1 MRTSVARRRGQM
13 LCRPSTQSLRHDRGD
28 RTQAIGTSSGGRTS
42 KTHCLADDFGRP
54 VAIPLLKAIAL
65 PKRLLADRAYDADSL
80 CNWLKRTR
88 IKAVIPPSA
97 VCRPPYPLH
106 REAYRRRNVIERV
119 FCKLKNQRRI
129 ATRYDRLAQNHI
141 STLALAAIISTWI

>member
-28 RTQAIGTSSGGRTS
+28 WRGGWTQAIGTSSGGRTS
-42 KTHCLADDFGRP
+42 KTHCLADDFSRP

-80 CNWLKRTR
+80 RNWLKRTR
-88 IKAVIPPSA
+88 IKAAIPPSA
-97 VCRPPYPLH
+97 VCRTPYPLH

-119 FCKLKNQRRI
+119 FCKLKK
-129 ATRYDRLAQNHI
+129 
-141 STLALAAIISTWI
+141 